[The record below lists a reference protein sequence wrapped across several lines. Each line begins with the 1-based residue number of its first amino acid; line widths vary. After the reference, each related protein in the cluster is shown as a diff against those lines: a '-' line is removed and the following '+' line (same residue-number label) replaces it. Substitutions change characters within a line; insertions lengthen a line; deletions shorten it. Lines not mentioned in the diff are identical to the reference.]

1 MRVKVIP
8 LRRDGIDLKIKELRD
23 EAPHVGMLRVEEARD
38 PRLSRQVVRARLLTP
53 GTDKD
58 VLRELVDA
66 RLLWADDGKMR
77 LTGFEQE
84 GAVSYAQTWSVEMG

>member
-1 MRVKVIP
+1 MRVKVRP
-8 LRRDGIDLKIKELRD
+8 LRRDGIDLKSKELRD
-23 EAPHVGMLRVEEARD
+23 EPPHVGLLRVEEARD

-58 VLRELVDA
+58 ILRELLDA

-77 LTGFEQE
+77 LTGFEQD

>member
-8 LRRDGIDLKIKELRD
+8 LRRDGVDLKIKELRD